1 MENNMED
8 LGEKSPELE
17 KEVKK
22 DTPLKEWLVNYV
34 GTEFQKKMEEEKEW
48 DGSITVEMIV
58 EVVSKEFPEF
68 MMAIAEENW
77 IRGYH
82 QALVDV
88 KEGEKLYK
96 EELKK
101 QEEKNVN
108 EE

>member
-1 MENNMED
+1 MEE
-8 LGEKSPELE
+8 LGEKNPDLE
-17 KEVKK
+17 KGVTK

-34 GTEFQKKMEEEKEW
+34 GTQFQSRIGEDNEW
-48 DGSITVEMIV
+48 DGSVTVEMIV
-58 EVVSKEFPEF
+58 EVVSGEFPEF

-88 KEGEKLYK
+88 KEGEKLYR
-96 EELKK
+96 EELNK
-101 QEEKNVN
+101 QEEKDVN

>member
-1 MENNMED
+1 MEDIMED

-17 KEVKK
+17 KEVEK
-22 DTPLKEWLVNYV
+22 DTPLKEWLVDYV
-34 GTEFQKKMEEEKEW
+34 GTEFQKKLGEVNEW
-48 DGSITVEMIV
+48 DGSVTVEMIV
-58 EVVSKEFPEF
+58 EVASREFPEF

-88 KEGEKLYK
+88 KEGEKLYR